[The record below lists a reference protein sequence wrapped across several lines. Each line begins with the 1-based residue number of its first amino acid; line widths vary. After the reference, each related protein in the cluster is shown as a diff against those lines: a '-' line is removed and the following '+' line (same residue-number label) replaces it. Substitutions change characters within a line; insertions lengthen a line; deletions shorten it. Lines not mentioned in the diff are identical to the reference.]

1 MKHAPNCSG
10 SRRLNTRPKV
20 SWEGM
25 PLGSLRNLLSH
36 SSLAWPNSSTS
47 TQLSAPQITAQMV
60 EKPPPSSLADY
71 LIPAVLGPGRWQGLH
86 VLNIQESPH
95 QRF

>member
-1 MKHAPNCSG
+1 MTHGIP
-10 SRRLNTRPKV
+10 
-20 SWEGM
+20 
-25 PLGSLRNLLSH
+25 
-36 SSLAWPNSSTS
+36 
-47 TQLSAPQITAQMV
+47 MV